1 MMMAKRIKT
10 LFINDN
16 SVNLVVVEG
25 RKVKKWASLNME
37 PGLVSQGVI
46 IDEAQV
52 ADKIKELLR
61 MVKEGGGKYIV
72 GLSGL
77 NSLYRLISLP
87 ELPEA
92 IIPEAV
98 KQEAGRV
105 IPVPL
110 DEVYLSYQ
118 RIPAP
123 VGETRVFLTAFPRN
137 VADASYRTLKT
148 TGIEPYIMDLA
159 PLAICRTLD
168 EARAIIVNT
177 RLDNLDIIVMVD
189 RLPQL
194 IRTLSLA
201 GEAATLTEKIPTI
214 TEEIDRTVAFYN
226 SSHKEQPLDATVPMF
241 VCGDLAQAPENWQS
255 LSVKLKCPVSILPSP
270 VESPDS
276 FNINEFMVNIGLA
289 FKELYPERG
298 ESNVSLV
305 NFNALP
311 RMYLPKAIPL
321 SAVLVPVGVI
331 IGVGI
336 LFYMGMMLRNSAA
349 QNNVLRSELAGVDKS
364 VSDQRVEIATMEGQ
378 LSQLKDEMEPMA
390 ARAEVFDNTF
400 ASLGDAR
407 SLIDQHMDDI
417 VKLLPQG
424 ADFVEINHETENMT
438 VDGLVKKEVDAQDD
452 IFTYAR
458 NLRSRFLGVTI
469 SSIQSVDDSEGKF
482 IGYEFQFLLD

>member
-1 MMMAKRIKT
+1 MTMARRIKT

-25 RKVKKWASLNME
+25 RKVKKWASLNLE

-46 IDEAQV
+46 IDETQV

-61 MVKEGGGKYIV
+61 MVKEGGGKYVV

-123 VGETRVFLTAFPRN
+123 AGETRIFLAAFPRN

-148 TGIEPYIMDLA
+148 VGIEPYTMDLA

-255 LSVKLKCPVSILPSP
+255 LSVKLKCPVSILPTP
-270 VESPDS
+270 VESPES

-311 RMYLPKAIPL
+311 QMYLPKAIPL
-321 SAVLVPVGVI
+321 SAILAPVCVI
-331 IGVGI
+331 IGAGI
-336 LFYMGMMLRNSAA
+336 LVYMGIMLRNSTA
-349 QNNVLRSELAGVDKS
+349 QSEVLRTQLADAEKTVGDEQMAIANMK
-364 VSDQRVEIATMEGQ
+364 DQTNKLADQVTPITDQ
-378 LSQLKDEMEPMA
+378 TKVLDT
-390 ARAEVFDNTF
+390 TF
-400 ASLGDAR
+400 ASLGDDR
-407 SLIDQHMDDI
+407 SLIDQHMGDI

-424 ADFVEINHETENMT
+424 ADFVTINHDTENVT
-438 VDGLVKKEVDAQDD
+438 VDGLVKKETDSQDD
-452 IFTYAR
+452 IFTYASS
-458 NLRSRFLGVTI
+458 LRSRFQGVTI
-469 SSIQSVDDSEGKF
+469 SSIQAVDDADGNF
-482 IGYEFQFLLD
+482 IGYKFEFLLK